1 MKVLGRPLVCILTL
15 FAGLQSV
22 HGQQST
28 GQLKLQLL
36 QIGDQIITVEVAD
49 TIESRRQG
57 LMYRRSLPE
66 NQGMLFVF
74 PTQRPLSFWMKNTWI
89 PLSIGFFDSQ
99 RKLLNILDMQPESLL
114 VKNPKSYASHGP
126 AQYALEMNKG
136 WFAKNKIT
144 PGMTFEWRKS
154 YDRSSSK

>member
-1 MKVLGRPLVCILTL
+1 MKTLGRPLVCILTL

-114 VKNPKSYASHGP
+114 VKNPKSYVSHGP

-144 PGMTFEWRKS
+144 PGMTFEWRKDH
-154 YDRSSSK
+154 DRSSSK